1 MFVGDVVAGHGVT
14 PFLQA
19 AQAAGCKSADGLQ
32 MVEAGMEI
40 MPDFL
45 LAARMDR

>member
-1 MFVGDVVAGHGVT
+1 MT

-19 AQAAGCKSADGLQ
+19 AQAAGCRTADGVQ

-40 MPDFL
+40 MPDFFL
-45 LAARMDR
+45 GK